1 MSQQVRIKFTED
13 FKEQPAVIK
22 VIGVGGA
29 GGNAV
34 NRMVD
39 AGLRH
44 VEFIAANTD
53 AQDLRRNKAHV
64 KIQIGEKLTRGLG
77 VGGDPSRGKKAA
89 EESADTIREVL
100 TGADMVFITA
110 GMGGGTGTGAAPLV
124 AKIAKEMGALTVS
137 VVSRPFD
144 FEGRIRANQ
153 AENGVRE
160 MRSHVDTLL
169 VIPNEKLFTVIDEK
183 TTTSE
188 AFRIADDVLR
198 QAVQAITDV
207 ITTAGEINVDF
218 ADVRSIMTA
227 AGEALM
233 GIGEADGPNR
243 AMEAAKSAIYSP
255 LLENVVI
262 DGAKGVLVNITGS
275 RSVRFLEIKE
285 AMRFIHAVVSPEAHV
300 FYGQS
305 FDEALSDKIKVTVIA
320 TGFPP
325 RNSRLPT
332 LSKVHLAQVKKSPVF
347 AEEFLQRGALSRGA
361 VKIDAKNSA
370 ASGRAPAAGEEP
382 PINLEEIL
390 KKPAYLRVA
399 SRRLK

>member
-1 MSQQVRIKFTED
+1 MSQVRIKFTEE

-89 EESADTIREVL
+89 EESTDVIREVL
-100 TGADMVFITA
+100 AGADMVFITA

-124 AKIAKEMGALTVS
+124 AKIAKESGALTVA

-144 FEGRIRANQ
+144 FEGRIRSQQ
-153 AENGVRE
+153 AEAGVRE
-160 MRSHVDTLL
+160 MRSFIDTLL
-169 VIPNEKLFTVIDEK
+169 IIPNEKLFTIIDEK
-183 TTTSE
+183 TTTTE
-188 AFRIADDVLR
+188 AFRMADDVLR

-233 GIGEADGPNR
+233 GIGEADGPTR
-243 AMEAAKSAIYSP
+243 SMEAAKSAIYSP

-275 RSVRFLEIKE
+275 RNVRFVEIKE

-305 FDEALSDKIKVTVIA
+305 FDETLGDKIKVTVIA
-320 TGFPP
+320 TGFPQ
-325 RNSRLPT
+325 RNGRLPT
-332 LSKVHLAQVKKSPVF
+332 LSKIQMDASRKGPIF
-347 AEEFLQRGALSRGA
+347 AEEFLRRGSASRSLSKGDS
-361 VKIDAKNSA
+361 VKADSKKDRFGTPDSA
-370 ASGRAPAAGEEP
+370 G
-382 PINLEEIL
+382 NMDDLL
-390 KKPAYLRVA
+390 KRPAYLRIS
-399 SRRLK
+399 SRKLH